1 MSGSHTG
8 LTVLPRHANS
18 LPSIRA
24 KDSDLRRV
32 PGCPPLAPSTNM
44 QSSLA
49 SPPLFA
55 GLDDLYEPVDAQ
67 QLQDDSPLLL
77 QEEMLDLMNMNPVFG
92 AGDDQTTF
100 YQAPSGIEAAG
111 NGQPLVHIMDMDED
125 EYADDEVTP
134 LERPPVTMRAR
145 PSTIGRMLF
154 PSREW

>member
-1 MSGSHTG
+1 
-8 LTVLPRHANS
+8 
-18 LPSIRA
+18 
-24 KDSDLRRV
+24 
-32 PGCPPLAPSTNM
+32 M

-92 AGDDQTTF
+92 AGDDQTTL
-100 YQAPSGIEAAG
+100 YQAPPASEAAG
-111 NGQPLVHIMDMDED
+111 NGGQPLVHIMDMEED
-125 EYADDEVTP
+125 EYAEDDVAA